1 MGHPSSQFRGLA
13 QCRSRHPSIHGL
25 ERKHTQVS
33 TTHKVMFCEPLTS
46 RVLRSSTH
54 TGHTQNTS
62 LNAQQ
67 QQLAMTGQ
75 PAGYRRAGGQ
85 GCEVRLWLTEGAG
98 GVNAQHELL
107 VLLPRRHRHAIL
119 TGTEACSTQP
129 TLKQRSSIP
138 STLARIQHATCR
150 GGIEGRG
157 RTDKAVGFV
166 GGAVRVVEQEEW
178 LIRRGGWQPPEDAEA
193 AAPATLLR
201 PAGLAPQPAV
211 LVRRRRDHLGA
222 AVVIAPSP
230 LSTVRD
236 IF

>member
-1 MGHPSSQFRGLA
+1 MLVRGVKAAETGSRDRCRGQGQQTGCAPVVVSSVQHVSRPDHRTVVVMGHPSSQFRGLA

-98 GVNAQHELL
+98 GVDAQHELL

-138 STLARIQHATCR
+138 STLRNDAMSRLSWR
-150 GGIEGRG
+150 GGIEGPS
-157 RTDKAVGFV
+157 RTY
-166 GGAVRVVEQEEW
+166 
-178 LIRRGGWQPPEDAEA
+178 
-193 AAPATLLR
+193 
-201 PAGLAPQPAV
+201 
-211 LVRRRRDHLGA
+211 
-222 AVVIAPSP
+222 
-230 LSTVRD
+230 
-236 IF
+236 